1 MRQIDVNFFP
11 GWVRKSL
18 TFTIDDGNIAM
29 DRKFMGYVKP
39 AGIRGTFNLSTPLV
53 RMEIDKYADFYK
65 GYEIANHC
73 KYHAYALTEKTER
86 EIKNELFDPE
96 TADKAYAYLT
106 DEPDLYRIHTYAWTY
121 LAGTPEKYLD
131 CVDQSQKQLE
141 EVFGKG
147 KIRGFVWPCG
157 QQKNE
162 KTFELL
168 KQYGFQ
174 SIRKTGTTTDSTGF
188 ALPAD
193 RTVWSYNANY
203 TNVCPVAK
211 LYDEYPDDGELKFF
225 ALGVHS
231 KDFETY
237 GKWDDL
243 KYFCDLLGN
252 RPEDFWYASVGEIF
266 DYEDAVKAIEIT
278 EEKIVNPSPIDLFI
292 KIDGKRF
299 TLAANSEIVF

>member
-1 MRQIDVNFFP
+1 MKQIDVNFFP

-18 TFTIDDGNIAM
+18 TFTIDDGNIPM
-29 DRKFMGYVKP
+29 DRKFMEYVKP
-39 AGIRGTFNLSTPLV
+39 AGIRGTFNLKTPLTAMPLEDYV
-53 RMEIDKYADFYK
+53 TFYK

-73 KYHAYALTEKTER
+73 KYHAYPVTDKTRR

-131 CVDQSQKQLE
+131 CVDQCQKQLE
-141 EVFGKG
+141 EMFGKG

-157 QQKNE
+157 QQNNE
-162 KTFELL
+162 LVFDML
-168 KQYGFQ
+168 KAYGFQ

-203 TNVCPVAK
+203 TNLCPVAK

-231 KDFETY
+231 VDFEKNN
-237 GKWDDL
+237 KWDEL
-243 KYFCDLLGN
+243 KTFCDLYGN
-252 RPEDFWYASVGEIF
+252 RPEDYWYASVGEIF

-292 KIDGKRF
+292 KIDGKRY